1 MCDNVKSD
9 LLFKHSLICYCVGNC
24 NTAHAGWL
32 GAGSMKE
39 VDVKQLRMQRVRGCA
54 AHHEGAGEGQEVTE
68 LPSSIN
74 THFQNVV
81 VATSDTIIVF
91 HAVACYLSIFTHAR

>member
-9 LLFKHSLICYCVGNC
+9 LLFKHSFICCCVGNC
-24 NTAHAGWL
+24 NIAHAGWL

-39 VDVKQLRMQRVRGCA
+39 LDVKQLRMQRGCA
-54 AHHEGAGEGQEVTE
+54 AHYEGAGERQEVTE
-68 LPSSIN
+68 LSSSIN

-81 VATSDTIIVF
+81 VATSDTLIVF
-91 HAVACYLSIFTHAR
+91 HTVSRYLSIFTPAR